1 MRMQPAN
8 PQLRKLC
15 KQLGSD
21 YEITIIDLE
30 HVIRRDLGNSYDL
43 EISGVNTSSLKRKAT
58 LYVWKDKKHIVE
70 KIYRVS
76 RDDIGSVADKLYQKY
91 SSL

>member
-1 MRMQPAN
+1 MRMQSVN

-30 HVIRRDLGNSYDL
+30 HVIRRDLGNGYDL

-76 RDDIGSVADKLYQKY
+76 RDDIGSIADKLYQKY

>member
-1 MRMQPAN
+1 MRMQPLS
-8 PQLRKLC
+8 PHLRKLC
-15 KQLGSD
+15 RQLGPD
-21 YEITIIDLE
+21 YETTIIDLE
-30 HVIRRDLGNSYDL
+30 YVIRRDFGNGYDL

-70 KIYRVS
+70 KIYNVA
-76 RDDIGSVADKLYQKY
+76 RDNIGSIADELYQKY

>member
-1 MRMQPAN
+1 MRMQPLS
-8 PQLRKLC
+8 PHLRKLC
-15 KQLGSD
+15 RQLGAD
-21 YEITIIDLE
+21 YETTIIDLE
-30 HVIRRDLGNSYDL
+30 HVIRRDFDNGYDL
-43 EISGVNTSSLKRKAT
+43 EISSVNTSSLKRKAT

-70 KIYRVS
+70 KVYRVS

>member
-1 MRMQPAN
+1 MRMQPVN

-15 KQLGSD
+15 RQLGSD

-30 HVIRRDLGNSYDL
+30 HVIRRNLGKGYDL

-70 KIYRVS
+70 KIHRVS
-76 RDDIGSVADKLYQKY
+76 RDDIGSIADKLYQKY